1 MDKSQFCCTTLTF
14 SGPIERKL
22 AVMANAGFSSIEIW
36 PRDMFEPF
44 AGLAAVTKEIQANG
58 LSIGCYQGLR
68 DYEGAEPRKRDLALD
83 YAEHLMDQMQAA
95 DAEMLVLCSNT
106 DPDAN
111 GDHGRLA
118 DDLSV
123 LGDRA
128 AARGMRIAYEA
139 LCYTPH
145 VSDYRDA
152 WKIVDLADH
161 PNVGLVL
168 DSAHVFALQLPLD
181 GLDEIPGKK
190 VFLVE
195 LSDLPESSLPM
206 REVNG
211 NYRMFPGEGA
221 RDIVAFVSRI
231 EAKGYRGLY
240 AAEVF
245 SAHYREMNPDLVAQ
259 RAFASMEWLAGEV
272 ASRRSPND
280 R

>member
-1 MDKSQFCCTTLTF
+1 MDNSQFCCTTLTF
-14 SGPIERKL
+14 AGPIERKL
-22 AVMANAGFSSIEIW
+22 AAMAKAGFSSIEVW

-44 AGLAAVTKEIQANG
+44 AGLAAVTREIAANG

-68 DYEGAEPRKRDLALD
+68 DYEGAEAPRRDRALD

-95 DAEMLVLCSNT
+95 GADMLVLCSNT
-106 DPDAN
+106 DPEAD

-118 DDLSV
+118 DDLSM

-152 WKIVDLADH
+152 WKIVERAAH
-161 PNVGLVL
+161 PHVGLVL

-181 GLDEIPGKK
+181 GLDEIPSQK

-195 LSDLPESSLPM
+195 LSDLPDSGLPM

-221 RDIVAFVSRI
+221 RNIVDFVERI

-245 SAHYREMNPDLVAQ
+245 SAHYREMDPDLVAR
-259 RAFASMEWLAGEV
+259 RAHASLEWLAGEV
-272 ASRRSPND
+272 AAAPRG
-280 R
+280 